1 VQGERFLLGLLRGG
15 AAAPQICVAVHTE
28 HSPRDLLRA
37 FVAAELFRRAL
48 AAAKGEPAELEG
60 AVAEV

>member
-1 VQGERFLLGLLRGG
+1 M
-15 AAAPQICVAVHTE
+15 E

-48 AAAKGEPAELEG
+48 AATKGEPAELEG